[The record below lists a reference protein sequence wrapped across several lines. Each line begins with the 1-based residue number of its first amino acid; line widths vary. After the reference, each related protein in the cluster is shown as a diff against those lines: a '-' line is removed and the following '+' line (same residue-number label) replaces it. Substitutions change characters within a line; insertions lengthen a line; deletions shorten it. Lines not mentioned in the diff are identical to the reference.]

1 MVGKKL
7 ITPRLKLI
15 NRLRLAVR
23 AVRVHRFHRAY
34 VSPCV
39 LSDRI
44 SRSNRE
50 REREGRLTILERP
63 QRSRSIVLERGTK
76 KGGGEDQG
84 RAHLMRNY
92 DS

>member
-23 AVRVHRFHRAY
+23 VVRVRDSIALAFLHAFYPIESR
-34 VSPCV
+34 
-39 LSDRI
+39 DRI
-44 SRSNRE
+44 E
-50 REREGRLTILERP
+50 RERQRQLTILERP
-63 QRSRSIVLERGTK
+63 QRSRSRVLERGTK